1 MSDTADSTLGDGDSY
16 RQTTPSGPSAP
27 QQSQPISDM
36 TAAMKVTRG
45 HSCILCQQ
53 RKVRCDKS
61 KPCSNCVK
69 AGVECRVVPPQPPR
83 RRKKRVP
90 ERDLVDRL
98 RKYEAMLTQHGIEF
112 EGLGPDVKILD
123 PGTVQ
128 EGDELD
134 SEFIKVRESP
144 ARSDPELISSP
155 GETPHIPRTF
165 KWFPFQKEFR
175 AIEEEEEDEAHRES
189 SDDDDVGTTINTA
202 YDKMFDNA
210 DGFPFVM
217 THTPTLQG
225 RIIEAS
231 ANLGKTSKSLEALMF
246 AIYLMAV
253 TSLQDDEVL
262 EMFNEE
268 RAVLLKRYYI
278 ACQQALLN
286 ASFMRN
292 PDLTILQ
299 AYTLYLFDHSL
310 IPGHSFCLTGIGIRL
325 AWRMGLHRD
334 GQQFN
339 LSPFEVEERRRLWWT
354 LAGFDRR
361 IGEITGSTLT
371 AISTGGD
378 CKLPLNINDADLHL
392 HAKDSPVPHTGA
404 TEMIFSL
411 TRLEFSKA
419 PGVDKMKPVISDPA
433 QPVANLADHR
443 LSSYLERLSTHMEDT
458 YLKFCDPKVPLHYF
472 TLMMTRVSM
481 CKLKVLAGFF
491 KTAMQTPAP
500 LSPFESE
507 ALFIEAIKLLEYDS
521 TIHANDSLKGYFWFS
536 ALHFPFPAYICL
548 VKDLRTRTTGELC
561 ERAWAAIFENHE
573 CRQLLR
579 QMRSP
584 MQLAFSPLFVK
595 AWDAREAAESQLGRT
610 LAPPPLI
617 TAMRQIVA
625 RMGFSA
631 KSKSPEPS
639 GSHPTPPSTASPSVS
654 SAYSVPP
661 APASAPPAPVAT
673 QPPPPPMFPSG
684 PDLWSNVH
692 GPNMGGR
699 GHYPPEFN
707 EVNLGGEFDWQAF
720 LSQFSNSYIPPQE
733 MAIPT
738 APPDPTTQVRMGSGM
753 IYATESQNSRDDAG
767 AHRPALAVTLPL
779 LQGHSGDDTAA
790 TTKGKR
796 YYDDDFDSR
805 WGFQQ
810 DIKLGF
816 SIPRDLDYR
825 GRYGTLS
832 YDDAEIIGRN
842 MSSELRLDAPR
853 QDTSKVFLFWVC
865 FFLVIIL
872 FIFASLHYHGY
883 LTQGHIVV
891 G

>member
-16 RQTTPSGPSAP
+16 RQTTPTGSSAP
-27 QQSQPISDM
+27 QQNQPISDM

-144 ARSDPELISSP
+144 ARSDPDMISSP

-175 AIEEEEEDEAHRES
+175 AIEEDEELHRES

-210 DGFPFVM
+210 DGFPFVVGASSRSITDQHPSAIHIFQLWQVYLTNVSSLLKM

-231 ANLGKTSKSLEALMF
+231 ASLGKASKSLEALMF

-262 EMFNEE
+262 EMFNEG
-268 RAVLLKRYYI
+268 RPVLLKKYYL

-299 AYTLYLFDHSL
+299 AYTLYLFGVRPFIDPRSL
-310 IPGHSFCLTGIGIRL
+310 FCLTGIGIRL

-334 GQQFN
+334 GQQFG

-392 HAKDSPVPHTGA
+392 HAKDPPTPHTGP
-404 TEMIFSL
+404 TEMLFSL

-419 PGVDKMKPVISDPA
+419 PGTDKMKPVISDPA
-433 QPVANLADHR
+433 QSVANLADHR

-458 YLKFCDPKVPLHYF
+458 YLKYCDPKVSLHLF

-481 CKLKVLAGFF
+481 CKLKILAGFF
-491 KTAMQTPAP
+491 KTAMQAPAP

-521 TIHANDSLKGYFWFS
+521 AIHANEDLTGYFWFS

-573 CRQLLR
+573 RRQLLR

-625 RMGFSA
+625 RMGFPA
-631 KSKSPEPS
+631 KSKSPEP
-639 GSHPTPPSTASPSVS
+639 GSSHHPTPPSTASPPVS

-661 APASAPPAPVAT
+661 PATADATALPPPPPVAS
-673 QPPPPPMFPSG
+673 QPPPPPMYPNG
-684 PDLWSNVH
+684 PDLWSNIH
-692 GPNMGGR
+692 GPSMGGR
-699 GHYPPEFN
+699 GHYPPEFQ

-738 APPDPTTQVRMGSGM
+738 APPDPTTQV
-753 IYATESQNSRDDAG
+753 YWQ
-767 AHRPALAVTLPL
+767 
-779 LQGHSGDDTAA
+779 
-790 TTKGKR
+790 
-796 YYDDDFDSR
+796 
-805 WGFQQ
+805 
-810 DIKLGF
+810 
-816 SIPRDLDYR
+816 
-825 GRYGTLS
+825 
-832 YDDAEIIGRN
+832 
-842 MSSELRLDAPR
+842 
-853 QDTSKVFLFWVC
+853 
-865 FFLVIIL
+865 
-872 FIFASLHYHGY
+872 
-883 LTQGHIVV
+883 
-891 G
+891 

>member
-1 MSDTADSTLGDGDSY
+1 MFQLRKG
-16 RQTTPSGPSAP
+16 RRRVSG
-27 QQSQPISDM
+27 
-36 TAAMKVTRG
+36 R
-45 HSCILCQQ
+45 
-53 RKVRCDKS
+53 
-61 KPCSNCVK
+61 
-69 AGVECRVVPPQPPR
+69 PPQPPR

-175 AIEEEEEDEAHRES
+175 AVEEEEELHRES
-189 SDDDDVGTTINTA
+189 SEDDDVGTTINTA

-210 DGFPFVM
+210 DGFPFVVGASSRSITDQHPSAIQIFQLWQIYLTNVSSLLKM

-253 TSLQDDEVL
+253 TSLQDDEVV

-268 RAVLLKRYYI
+268 RAVLLKKYYI

-299 AYTLYLFDHSL
+299 AYTLYLFGVRPFIDPRSL
-310 IPGHSFCLTGIGIRL
+310 FCLTGIGIRL

-371 AISTGGD
+371 AISTGGFA
-378 CKLPLNINDADLHL
+378 N
-392 HAKDSPVPHTGA
+392 PHTGA

-419 PGVDKMKPVISDPA
+419 PGTDKMKPVISDPA
-433 QPVANLADHR
+433 QSVANLADHR

-458 YLKFCDPKVPLHYF
+458 YLKYCDPKVPLHYF

-521 TIHANDSLKGYFWFS
+521 TIHANDTLKGYFWFS

-573 CRQLLR
+573 RRQLLR

-625 RMGFSA
+625 RMGFPA
-631 KSKSPEPS
+631 KSKSPEPV
-639 GSHPTPPSTASPSVS
+639 GSHPTPPSTASPSIS

-661 APASAPPAPVAT
+661 ALASAPPAPVT
-673 QPPPPPMFPSG
+673 SQPPPPPMFPNG
-684 PDLWSNVH
+684 PDLWSNIH
-692 GPNMGGR
+692 GPSMGGR

-738 APPDPTTQVRMGSGM
+738 APPDPTTQV
-753 IYATESQNSRDDAG
+753 YWQ
-767 AHRPALAVTLPL
+767 
-779 LQGHSGDDTAA
+779 
-790 TTKGKR
+790 
-796 YYDDDFDSR
+796 
-805 WGFQQ
+805 
-810 DIKLGF
+810 
-816 SIPRDLDYR
+816 
-825 GRYGTLS
+825 
-832 YDDAEIIGRN
+832 
-842 MSSELRLDAPR
+842 
-853 QDTSKVFLFWVC
+853 
-865 FFLVIIL
+865 
-872 FIFASLHYHGY
+872 
-883 LTQGHIVV
+883 
-891 G
+891 